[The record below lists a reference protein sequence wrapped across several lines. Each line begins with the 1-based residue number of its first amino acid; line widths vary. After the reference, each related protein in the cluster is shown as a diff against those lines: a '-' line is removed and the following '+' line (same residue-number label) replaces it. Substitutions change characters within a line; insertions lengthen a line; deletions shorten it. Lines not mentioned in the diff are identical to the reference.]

1 MTAKVKRRLG
11 RFALGVV
18 AFAGFCACYVR
29 MHPLVFNES
38 FWEHAHCINATGVAL
53 EGYAFDHGGRY
64 PSHTNGY
71 GDALL
76 LLENVWLPALTG
88 PGYDAGVFERA
99 RRTGQIVPEKECGR
113 VYVQGLSQTNNSG
126 IALFFDKKPTPGDHC
141 HFLRRIWAPSVREV
155 WMIGGDEAIRETE
168 WPAFARRQ
176 VELLVAAGMAR
187 EQAERYYTEQPA
199 R

>member
-18 AFAGFCACYVR
+18 AFAGICGCYVR
-29 MHPLVFNES
+29 THPLVFNES
-38 FWEHAHCINATGVAL
+38 FWGHAHCIGICGMAL
-53 EGYAFDHGGRY
+53 GIYGIDHGGRY

-76 LLENVWLPALTG
+76 LLEDVWLPSLTG
-88 PGYDAGVFERA
+88 PGYDAAVFERA
-99 RRTGQIVPEKECGR
+99 RRTGQNVSEKECGR
-113 VYVQGLSQTNNSG
+113 VYVQGLSQTNSPD
-126 IALFFDKKPTPGDHC
+126 IALFFDKMPTPGDHC
-141 HFLRRIWAPSVREV
+141 HFFRRIWAPLVREV
-155 WMIGGDEAIRETE
+155 WKIGGKEVIRETE
-168 WPAFARRQ
+168 WPAFARGQ

-187 EQAERYYTEQPA
+187 EQAEWYYTEQPA